1 MSAMTPQEGGLG
13 RELAALGGE
22 LAWPATP
29 SIAAQVSLAIAS
41 TPTSGS
47 APRPMRAR
55 WGWRPARRAL
65 VLGLLAV
72 ILVVGVAVG
81 IGFALGGLRLHF
93 GGPPPGSPLPPSVV
107 AARGFGAR
115 TDMATAISRLG
126 GVMVPDASVLGDP
139 DHVYYHQQTQAV
151 ALAWGTRPGLPADPR
166 SGLGIVI
173 TEFRADITP
182 GTFEKVLHEDALLER
197 TSVGGRPAYWLAGG
211 EHFFFF
217 RGPDGEAVPTSI
229 RMVGTTLMWED
240 AGLTLRIEGAPTMQD
255 ALRIADS
262 MAMRTEP

>member
-47 APRPMRAR
+47 APRAMRAR

-65 VLGLLAV
+65 VLGLLAA

-151 ALAWGTRPGLPADPR
+151 ALAWGTRPGRCRVCRCA
-166 SGLGIVI
+166 
-173 TEFRADITP
+173 
-182 GTFEKVLHEDALLER
+182 GTA
-197 TSVGGRPAYWLAGG
+197 
-211 EHFFFF
+211 
-217 RGPDGEAVPTSI
+217 
-229 RMVGTTLMWED
+229 
-240 AGLTLRIEGAPTMQD
+240 
-255 ALRIADS
+255 
-262 MAMRTEP
+262 